1 MAPHPLYYPECPYH
15 YIVPGNR
22 GRIHY
27 SPAPVQAM
35 PETRNQTQVTTD
47 GGAEQS
53 NFTIYAA
60 RQNHREESVCRIV

>member
-1 MAPHPLYYPECPYH
+1 
-15 YIVPGNR
+15 
-22 GRIHY
+22 
-27 SPAPVQAM
+27 M